1 MSETFP
7 ANMGND
13 GDIGKGENFNDE
25 SSSDSSSEKNVVSSP
40 ASVGKNVNLGED
52 DSFNTSSM
60 GSPNAKDTEA
70 SRQVGEACTL
80 GYSKNFHL
88 EAANYGCEDNTKGK
102 IEGTRSKA
110 NREEIFL
117 EKNAAVLENSKNNDI
132 SYDLGETNCHL
143 GESEMQG
150 MEDRSHLCETPEQ
163 ITLGIEMKDEA
174 VVSKTLKNVIEKVE
188 VPAQLVEFSNN
199 YQEFRAPSSDG
210 LSMRAREDLTDMGL
224 GRQDK
229 GIRVS
234 GEGNSSHSQ
243 GSNKDGCNQRPQD
256 AVNFVNGEK
265 NFELPELHYLTK
277 TSKKKER
284 KFGSLS
290 TIQDR
295 FLSEAE
301 KRKRV
306 RIKKRLKR
314 KEIEETFSELEGRS
328 ITEARRDFL
337 LKEALKT
344 LDIGKKVGIE
354 FIGDEQEG
362 EVVVMGMGVSQ
373 RFFNLTLFEQVG
385 LKHGCLF
392 VEFGLL
398 GWRAICDVSS
408 ELPWLSTAFG
418 AGPCMV

>member
-1 MSETFP
+1 MVRASELRFKDDSQVNIQAT
-7 ANMGND
+7 
-13 GDIGKGENFNDE
+13 GKGEGR
-25 SSSDSSSEKNVVSSP
+25 SDCQTKDSISE
-40 ASVGKNVNLGED
+40 A
-52 DSFNTSSM
+52 TS
-60 GSPNAKDTEA
+60 
-70 SRQVGEACTL
+70 
-80 GYSKNFHL
+80 
-88 EAANYGCEDNTKGK
+88 
-102 IEGTRSKA
+102 A
-110 NREEIFL
+110 NRSEEVNSQSHRE
-117 EKNAAVLENSKNNDI
+117 EKEEALNAAVLENSKNNDYC
-132 SYDLGETNCHL
+132 YDLGETNCHL

-174 VVSKTLKNVIEKVE
+174 VVSKTLKKVIEQVE
-188 VPAQLVEFSNN
+188 VPAKLVEISNN
-199 YQEFRAPSSDG
+199 YQEFRAPYSDG
-210 LSMRAREDLTDMGL
+210 LSMRAREDLRDMGL
-224 GRQDK
+224 GLQDK

-243 GSNKDGCNQRPQD
+243 GSYKDGYNQRPQD

-265 NFELPELHYLTK
+265 NFEFPELHYLTK

-306 RIKKRLKR
+306 RIKKHLKK
-314 KEIEETFSELEGRS
+314 KEIEETISELEGRS
-328 ITEARRDFL
+328 ITDSDIEARKDFL
-337 LKEALKT
+337 LKEARKT

-373 RFFNLTLFEQVG
+373 RFFNLTLFELDG

-408 ELPWLSTAFG
+408 KLPWLFTAFG